1 MLVVNGEELDY
12 TKGMNVRDVLKLKGY
27 SFPLLIVSINGKR
40 IARNKFEETL
50 VEDSSD
56 IKVIHLMSGG

>member
-1 MLVVNGEELDY
+1 MLIVNGEELDY

-40 IARNKFEETL
+40 IARDKFEETL
-50 VEDSSD
+50 VEDSSV